1 MDGRTYVP
9 LHRNCM
15 LKAFICQGSDR
26 CTSGVRWS
34 FACTKDC
41 MLTGWGAGGRDST
54 STDGRMCGG
63 LRTYGRVLCV
73 RCFKHC
79 IDG

>member
-15 LKAFICQGSDR
+15 LEAFICQGSDR